1 MTYELAKQLK
11 DAGYPQETEF
21 YFAPKLTRFNG
32 ANDHNWDGESMT
44 RMLGSYEGLL
54 KVACPSL
61 SELIEK
67 CGEDFGELKKQTR
80 DGWSCTPSRFIGF
93 DNLRFQN
100 HSNPKE
106 AVAELWLVINNK

>member
-1 MTYELAKQLK
+1 MNYELAKQLK

-67 CGEDFGELKKQTR
+67 CGVKMNKLTHNEMNNDTILWTAVNFEGSIM
-80 DGWSCTPSRFIGF
+80 GNGSTPE
-93 DNLRFQN
+93 
-100 HSNPKE
+100 E
-106 AVAELWLVINNK
+106 AVAELWLALNKK